1 MKFQS
6 DSSTPLYI
14 QIKDHLQGQIQQGV
28 YGAGDRLPSER
39 ELAQQFNVSRMTA
52 RQALQALAQDGFTY
66 SRVGKGTYVS
76 PLKFDQELRAL
87 TSFSEE
93 MLQRG
98 VVPTSRV
105 LKAALEPADPDVAG
119 RLQVAPGAE
128 LVVLSRVRLAN
139 GEPLALETAHLDHR
153 LCPGILDRHDFSRE
167 SLYEVLRR
175 EYGWR
180 LVRADQLIEARLP
193 LPHERQALKLG
204 KQTPVLSIIRVTFSH
219 HNRPI
224 ECVASVYR
232 GDQYQ
237 LRAELRCSD

>member
-1 MKFQS
+1 MRFQS

-14 QIKDHLQGQIQQGV
+14 QIKEHLQMQIRRGV

-76 PLKFDQELRAL
+76 PPKFDQQLRAL

-98 VVPTSRV
+98 IVPTSHV
-105 LKAALEPADPDVAG
+105 LKAALEPADPEVAG
-119 RLQVAPGAE
+119 RLQISPGTE

-139 GEPLALETAHLDHR
+139 GEPLALETAYLDHH
-153 LCPGILDRHDFSRE
+153 LCPGILERHDFSRE

-180 LVRADQLIEARLP
+180 LVRANQIIEARLP
-193 LPHERQALKLG
+193 LLHERQALKLG
-204 KQTPVLSIIRVTFSH
+204 KQTPVLSILRVTFDH
-219 HNRPI
+219 QNRPI
-224 ECVASVYR
+224 ECVSSVYR

-237 LRAELRCSD
+237 LRAELRYSD